1 MGKTI
6 LIIEDEEYLADMYK
20 IKFESEGYTVVVA
33 IDGETG
39 IRLAQNIKPDL
50 ILLDLVLPRMDGFQ
64 VLKELRHDARTKEI
78 IIYILSNLG
87 QDEEIKKGFE
97 EGANGYLI
105 KANLTPAQLMDYVE
119 RIFNGE
125 KVGIKINEG
134 ESK

>member
-1 MGKTI
+1 MAKKI
-6 LIIEDEEYLADMYK
+6 LIVEDEEYLADMYK
-20 IKFESEGYTVVVA
+20 IKFESEGYAVIVA

-39 IRLAQNIKPDL
+39 IQLAQSVKPDL

-64 VLKELRHDARTKEI
+64 VLKELRHDGRTKDI

-87 QDEEIKKGFE
+87 QDEEIKKGFAD
-97 EGANGYLI
+97 GANGYLI

-119 RIFNGE
+119 RIFAGE
-125 KVGIKINEG
+125 KVGIKVNEG

>member
-1 MGKTI
+1 MAKKI

-20 IKFESEGYTVVVA
+20 IKFESEGYVVVVA

-39 IRLAQNIKPDL
+39 IKLAQSVKPDL

-64 VLKELRHDARTKEI
+64 VLEKLRHDGRTKDI

-105 KANLTPAQLMDYVE
+105 KANLTPAQLMDYVK
-119 RIFNGE
+119 RIFAGE
-125 KVGIKINEG
+125 TVGIKINEG